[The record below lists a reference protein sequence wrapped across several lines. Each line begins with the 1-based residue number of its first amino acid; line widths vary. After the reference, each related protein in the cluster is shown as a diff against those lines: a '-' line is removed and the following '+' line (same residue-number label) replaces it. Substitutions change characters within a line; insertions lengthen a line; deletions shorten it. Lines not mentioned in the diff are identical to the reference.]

1 MVAGREFRIEQ
12 AGLACTY
19 AVTPDQFT
27 LSHKKQVEK
36 IQVDTQS
43 HCQWSATSKAEWV
56 RVPSGT
62 KTGSDVLE
70 MKVEK
75 NSRSETRTAVVIVAG
90 ENFTKEVTITQ
101 DEEDD

>member
-1 MVAGREFRIEQ
+1 MTPEQ
-12 AGLACTY
+12 FA
-19 AVTPDQFT
+19 
-27 LSHKKQVEK
+27 LSHKKQEKK
-36 IQVDTQS
+36 IQVATQS
-43 HCQWSATSKAEWV
+43 HCQWSATSSAGWV

-62 KTGSDVLE
+62 NTGKGVVE
-70 MKVEK
+70 VKVEE